1 MEVTEEMVLVQLEKM
16 HISHSDE
23 TDEKVIVS
31 WYTVIHNGKLKQKD
45 LTTFYSKNFFKTNTF
60 TNEHSCFFNIVYG
73 SGKLI
78 VYCK

>member
-31 WYTVIHNGKLKQKD
+31 WYKLQ
-45 LTTFYSKNFFKTNTF
+45 FYIMEN
-60 TNEHSCFFNIVYG
+60 
-73 SGKLI
+73 
-78 VYCK
+78 